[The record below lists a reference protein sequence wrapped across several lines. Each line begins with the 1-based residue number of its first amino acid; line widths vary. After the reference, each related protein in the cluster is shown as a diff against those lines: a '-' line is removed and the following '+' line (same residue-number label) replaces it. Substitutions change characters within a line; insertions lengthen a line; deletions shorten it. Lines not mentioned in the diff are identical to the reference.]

1 MAFFGSVTHV
11 YTVQELKSLLHF
23 VIPVSEKNELGYLQG
38 GFSKVEC
45 ESVCALESEHSIEYA
60 DTE

>member
-1 MAFFGSVTHV
+1 
-11 YTVQELKSLLHF
+11 VQELKSLLHF
-23 VIPVSEKNELGYLQG
+23 VIPVLEKNELGYLQR